1 MDVLLI
7 MFIAI
12 VIAAVILQILLYRD
26 KSTNG
31 TIFILNLVLILVISF
46 ITFTGLPTN
55 YGIQRVIAV
64 AWSVLGII
72 AFFLKSKGA
81 NSISTS
87 KILLT
92 VAMVGGL
99 IQMIFI

>member
-12 VIAAVILQILLYRD
+12 VIAAVILQILLYS
-26 KSTNG
+26 KKAENS

-55 YGIQRVIAV
+55 YTMQRIIAV
-64 AWSVLGII
+64 AWSALGVI
-72 AFFLKSKGA
+72 ALLLKSKGA
-81 NSISTS
+81 NAIGTS

-92 VAMVGGL
+92 IAMVGGL
-99 IQMIFI
+99 IQMILI